1 MHVNYNQAFS
11 FSGKGI
17 SSILKLAESGI
28 YSLDGLAIHAVKV
41 SDGDLAA
48 VKNTIS
54 LLVDIGYITINKNKC
69 QLIKERASDQHAQ
82 IKKLLQ
88 QKLKQDNVL
97 EQVAQ
102 VIREGSWI
110 KPSSL
115 FNGLNGVLPILSYLL
130 LVKYD
135 SNKRSYYL
143 TENGNKIFK
152 DNLGKTLEQL
162 KKEQKSQEER
172 GEKAEEYILKLEL
185 KRLKG
190 HPQYNEIKRVSMENV
205 SAGFDIQSFKS
216 LESTSIDKLI
226 EVKSFLGSQ
235 QRIYWSINE
244 VKVASRKKED
254 YIICIVD
261 SSKIKDKDYICKEI
275 PNPCKYFEMDNYT
288 EKTTKKYF
296 DIEPQN
302 FLIHLKDDD

>member
-17 SSILKLAESGI
+17 SSILELAESGI
-28 YSLDGLAIHAVKV
+28 YTFDGLAIHVVKE
-41 SDGDLAA
+41 SNFELAA

-54 LLVDIGYITINKNKC
+54 LLVDIGFIAVNKNKC
-69 QLIKERASDQHAQ
+69 QLVIQHSDEQQ
-82 IKKLLQ
+82 NELKKILQ
-88 QKLKQDNVL
+88 QKLKKDNIL

-102 VIREGSWI
+102 VVREDEWI

-115 FNGLNGVLPILSYLL
+115 FDGLNGVLPLLSYLR
-130 LVKYD
+130 LVNYD
-135 SNKRSYYL
+135 SKNRRYNL
-143 TENGNKIFK
+143 TKNGNKIFK
-152 DNLGKTLEQL
+152 SNLGKTLEQL

-190 HPQYNEIKRVSMENV
+190 HPQYNKIKRISNDNV

-216 LESTSIDKLI
+216 LESNKIDKLI
-226 EVKSFLGSQ
+226 EVKSFLGT

-244 VKVASRKKED
+244 VKVASKKMNN
-254 YIICIVD
+254 YSLCIVD
-261 SSKIKDKDYICKEI
+261 SSKIKDKDYIYKEI
-275 PNPCKYFEMDNYT
+275 INPYEYFSMNDHTEKSVKKYFE
-288 EKTTKKYF
+288 
-296 DIEPQN
+296 IEPQN
-302 FLIHLKDDD
+302 FLINLKNDD

>member
-17 SSILKLAESGI
+17 SSILELAESGI
-28 YSLDGLAIHAVKV
+28 YSLNGLAIHSVKA
-41 SDGDLAA
+41 SDGELAA

-54 LLVDIGYITINKNKC
+54 LLVDIGYITINKGKC
-69 QLIKERASDQHAQ
+69 QIIEQRPVAQ
-82 IKKLLQ
+82 LKKILLE
-88 QKLKQDNVL
+88 KLKQENIL

-102 VIREGSWI
+102 VIREGEGGWI

-115 FNGLNGVLPILSYLL
+115 FNGLNGVLPVCSYLD

-135 SNKRSYYL
+135 SKKQRYYL
-143 TENGNKIFK
+143 TENGIKTFK
-152 DNLGKTLEQL
+152 NNFGKTIEQL

-172 GEKAEEYILKLEL
+172 GEKAEEYILELEL
-185 KRLKG
+185 KRLKE
-190 HPQYNEIKRVSMENV
+190 HPKFEKIKRISMENV

-216 LESTSIDKLI
+216 LESTYIDKLI
-226 EVKSFLGSQ
+226 EVKSFLGRQ

-244 VKVASRKKED
+244 IKVASRKKED
-254 YIICIVD
+254 YILCIVD
-261 SSKIKDKDYICKEI
+261 SSKINDKDYIYKEI
-275 PNPCKYFEMDNYT
+275 PNPYKHFEMSNYT

-296 DIEPQN
+296 EIEPQN
-302 FLIHLKDDD
+302 FLILLKSYD